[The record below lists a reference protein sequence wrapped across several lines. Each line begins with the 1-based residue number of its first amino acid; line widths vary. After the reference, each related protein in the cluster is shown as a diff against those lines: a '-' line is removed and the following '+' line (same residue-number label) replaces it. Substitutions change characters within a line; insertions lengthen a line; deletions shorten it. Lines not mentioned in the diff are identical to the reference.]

1 MWNDGG
7 GIPKTSL
14 KLVWT
19 DQEQNEEFII
29 PDVVLMGSPNTP
41 YPLSWKKHQEE
52 NNLHK
57 EDINMKTIYFAG
69 GCFWG
74 MEAFMKKLPGVCRD
88 DGRICQWQNG
98 ESDVSGGLQQYDRAR
113 GDGEGRV

>member
-19 DQEQNEEFII
+19 DQEQNEEFFI

-74 MEAFMKKLPGVCRD
+74 MEAFMKKLPGVAETTAGYAN
-88 DGRICQWQNG
+88 GRTENPTYQ
-98 ESDVSGGLQQYDRAR
+98 EV
-113 GDGEGRV
+113 

>member
-19 DQEQNEEFII
+19 DQEQNEEFFI

-57 EDINMKTIYFAG
+57 EDISLKQRSRG
-69 GCFWG
+69 KPL
-74 MEAFMKKLPGVCRD
+74 KKSIANKPPE
-88 DGRICQWQNG
+88 N
-98 ESDVSGGLQQYDRAR
+98 
-113 GDGEGRV
+113 

>member
-19 DQEQNEEFII
+19 DQEQNEEFFI

-41 YPLSWKKHQEE
+41 YPLSWKSIRKR
-52 NNLHK
+52 
-57 EDINMKTIYFAG
+57 TI
-69 GCFWG
+69 CI
-74 MEAFMKKLPGVCRD
+74 R
-88 DGRICQWQNG
+88 RT
-98 ESDVSGGLQQYDRAR
+98 
-113 GDGEGRV
+113 